1 MLKADVV
8 GRVVRTR
15 QNSQR
20 LILAAGMVRS
30 GSTWLYNAVRL
41 VLARATPGVYGCWV
55 DDFNREE
62 ANAAP
67 NVLIK
72 LHAMDE
78 DMASRADVVFTCH
91 RDLRDVALS
100 IQDIGWTDDR
110 EKILEYV
117 SYARTCHEFWSGRAA
132 LDLRYESIVRTPL
145 NVLRHIAAKLD
156 ADLSDEA
163 LEAVITDLDAIVP
176 QPSSKGY
183 DPVNLIHHH
192 HQVDGTPG
200 RWHGKIDDA
209 LRQEIE
215 DTHTVWLRRFGYL
228 SEGP

>member
-41 VLARATPGVYGCWV
+41 VLARATLGVYGCWI

-78 DMASRADVVFTCH
+78 DMARRADVVFTCH

-100 IQDIGWTDDR
+100 IRDIGWTDDR

-117 SYARTCHEFWSGRAA
+117 SYARACHEFWSGRAA

-209 LRQEIE
+209 MRQEIE
-215 DTHTVWLRRFGYL
+215 DTHTIWLRRFGYL
-228 SEGP
+228 P